1 MAPGS
6 RTDEAATPPEPTEA
20 PAGPD
25 PSPAAAVGV
34 DPSADAAEPAPA
46 AEPGPTIEGPEPAGD
61 QDGTDPDP
69 AANEANE
76 ANEADLEADAD
87 PGADGDGAADPD
99 AEAGADSA
107 AAPQAGPD
115 PENGPVAVGLDVTW
129 TTDVAPLPPRESPLV
144 VSLHKVRAELGSVR
158 FPLEVPGAGA
168 AARSARMLATQLD
181 DYLLPRLSRL
191 DAPML
196 VVVGGSTGAGKST
209 LINSLVRAP
218 VSPAG
223 VLRPTT
229 RAPVLVSAPGDTRW
243 FLGTEPGSALAE
255 QSDPHLLPGLTRT
268 TGLRAEPGMLRVI
281 SAPGLPRGL
290 ALLDAPDLDSVV
302 AANRA
307 LADEVHRA
315 ADLWLCVTTA
325 TRYADA
331 VPWASLR
338 AARDRGTRLALLL
351 NRVPPGAEAEIIEH
365 LGELLDA
372 EGLSG
377 TRLFVL
383 PEVALDGQGLLA
395 EPLVAPIGDWLA
407 ELAGDPATRVRVIG
421 DTLGGALAAL
431 RWAVAELADA
441 AEQQDAV
448 ATALHEQVRR
458 TYGTALA
465 VVEDS
470 LASGTL
476 LRGQALIPWHRFV
489 DEGGLHAALKAA
501 GGRIGRRA
509 RSVFAG
515 ADAPG
520 SRLLAALSA
529 ALVTLITE
537 AVAEA
542 GEEVRAAW
550 SADPAGAALLAEA
563 QHGGSHAAPA
573 TPNVVQTAQARAD
586 RVRALVRD
594 WRVGV
599 ADAAG
604 DETLTLLVVL
614 RVLAGELPLEPREEV
629 RIRGILGQ
637 QSVRTLVDNA
647 RTDLQERVR
656 QILDAEAATFTALL
670 AGTDDAGPAAQ
681 RLRAAVS
688 PGAPE

>member
-1 MAPGS
+1 MAIGHALTVSRRVAPGS

-34 DPSADAAEPAPA
+34 DPSADPAEPAPA

-61 QDGTDPDP
+61 QDGADPDP

-223 VLRPTT
+223 V
-229 RAPVLVSAPGDTRW
+229 
-243 FLGTEPGSALAE
+243 
-255 QSDPHLLPGLTRT
+255 
-268 TGLRAEPGMLRVI
+268 LRVI

>member
-1 MAPGS
+1 MAIGHALTVSRRVAPGS
-6 RTDEAATPPEPTEA
+6 RTDEAAPPPEPTEA

-76 ANEADLEADAD
+76 ADLEADAD

-129 TTDVAPLPPRESPLV
+129 TTD
-144 VSLHKVRAELGSVR
+144 
-158 FPLEVPGAGA
+158 
-168 AARSARMLATQLD
+168 
-181 DYLLPRLSRL
+181 

-338 AARDRGTRLALLL
+338 AARDRGTRL
-351 NRVPPGAEAEIIEH
+351 
-365 LGELLDA
+365 
-372 EGLSG
+372 
-377 TRLFVL
+377 
-383 PEVALDGQGLLA
+383 
-395 EPLVAPIGDWLA
+395 
-407 ELAGDPATRVRVIG
+407 
-421 DTLGGALAAL
+421 
-431 RWAVAELADA
+431 
-441 AEQQDAV
+441 
-448 ATALHEQVRR
+448 
-458 TYGTALA
+458 
-465 VVEDS
+465 
-470 LASGTL
+470 
-476 LRGQALIPWHRFV
+476 
-489 DEGGLHAALKAA
+489 
-501 GGRIGRRA
+501 
-509 RSVFAG
+509 
-515 ADAPG
+515 
-520 SRLLAALSA
+520 
-529 ALVTLITE
+529 
-537 AVAEA
+537 
-542 GEEVRAAW
+542 
-550 SADPAGAALLAEA
+550 
-563 QHGGSHAAPA
+563 
-573 TPNVVQTAQARAD
+573 
-586 RVRALVRD
+586 
-594 WRVGV
+594 
-599 ADAAG
+599 
-604 DETLTLLVVL
+604 
-614 RVLAGELPLEPREEV
+614 
-629 RIRGILGQ
+629 
-637 QSVRTLVDNA
+637 
-647 RTDLQERVR
+647 
-656 QILDAEAATFTALL
+656 
-670 AGTDDAGPAAQ
+670 
-681 RLRAAVS
+681 
-688 PGAPE
+688 